1 MSDTMTGF
9 AALYE
14 KARTDTPR
22 RVAVACAEDEEVL
35 RAVSR
40 AEELGIAEGVL
51 VGDADEIRR
60 IADSLEY
67 EAPQERIV
75 HAPDPADAAERAV
88 RIVSGNDADGLQ
100 ADALMKGLV
109 DTSVIMKAV
118 LNAAWGLRGIR
129 VLSHV
134 ALFEIPNYPRPLFLS
149 DAAMNIAP
157 DLDHKRQ
164 ILLNAVEVAHGVG
177 VSNPNVAILAA
188 KEKADEKMPATLHAR
203 QLAEMSASGEI
214 TGCTVGGP
222 FALDNAVSPEAARHK
237 GVTHP
242 GAGRADILI
251 APDIEAANI
260 LYKAL
265 VFLAGARNAGIIVGA
280 RKPIVLTSRAD
291 SDETKLNSIALAVMA
306 GNVSRSLLDE

>member
-1 MSDTMTGF
+1 MSGGMTDF
-9 AALYE
+9 TSLYE
-14 KARTDTPR
+14 RARTATPR
-22 RVAVACAEDEEVL
+22 RVAVACAQDEEVL

-40 AEELGIAEGVL
+40 AEELGLAEGVL
-51 VGDADEIRR
+51 VGNGDEIRR
-60 IADSLEY
+60 IAASLGY
-67 EAPQERIV
+67 EVPADRIV
-75 HAPDPADAAERAV
+75 DTPDPAEAAERAV
-88 RIVSGNDADGLQ
+88 KIVSGNDADGLG
-100 ADALMKGLV
+100 ADVLMKGLV

-118 LNAAWGLRGIR
+118 LNSEWGLRGMR

-134 ALFEIPNYPRPLFLS
+134 ALFEVPGHPRLLFLS

-157 DLDHKRQ
+157 DLDHKKQ
-164 ILLNAVEVAHGVG
+164 ILLNAVEAAHGAG
-177 VSNPNVAILAA
+177 IANPSVAILAA
-188 KEKADEKMPATLHAR
+188 KEKADAKMPATLDAE
-203 QLAEMSASGEI
+203 QLAEMNASGEI

-222 FALDNAVSPEAARHK
+222 FALDNAVSPEAAHHK

-306 GNVSRSLLDE
+306 